1 MTFHRFFAGVS
12 LASTVLFAS
21 SGLAS
26 AATPA
31 AVKGKILLQ
40 VEEHGEAWYVTPDTG
55 ERFYLKNGEGAYAAL
70 RNFGLGITNAD
81 IWKIP
86 VANYHAPGDNDFT
99 GDTDKDGFDDNM
111 EQALGTDVNKAD
123 TDGDGYS
130 DSVEYASGNSPFGS
144 SKIPVDSGLVNRLK
158 GKIVLQVEGRGEAWY
173 INPADGKRYYMANGD
188 VAYSMMRYMSLGIT
202 NANLSP
208 IPVYS
213 KDFDCG
219 GSVDCMI
226 GAVEAGTPFHGTFL
240 ASFELFGSIEG
251 KYRFEY
257 QPPKTVGGSYTS
269 KNTVLEQRVNGQD
282 FPQAVGVTNT
292 CTGMDTAQLV
302 VYLEQVKTNT
312 FTTDTTASLDCVA
325 TEPE

>member
-1 MTFHRFFAGVS
+1 MTIYRFIAGVS

-21 SGLAS
+21 SSLAL
-26 AATPA
+26 AATPP
-31 AVKGKILLQ
+31 AVKGRILLQ
-40 VEEHGEAWYVTPDTG
+40 VEKNGEAWYVTPDTG

-111 EQALGTDVNKAD
+111 ELALGTDINKAD

-144 SKIPVDSGLVNRLK
+144 TKIPVDSGLVNRLK
-158 GKIVLQVEGRGEAWY
+158 GKIVLQVEGKGEAWY
-173 INPADGKRYYMANGD
+173 INPVDGKRYYMPNGE

-202 NANLSP
+202 NANLST

-219 GSVDCMI
+219 ESIDCMV
-226 GAVEAGTPFHGTFL
+226 GAVEAGTPSHGVIT
-240 ASFELFGSIEG
+240 ASFELFTASIAG
-251 KYRFEY
+251 KYLISYE
-257 QPPKTVGGSYTS
+257 PPKTAGGTFIYKTTIISQ
-269 KNTVLEQRVNGQD
+269 VVNGISTGQG
-282 FPQAVGVTNT
+282 AGVVST
-292 CTGMDTAQLV
+292 CTDTDVAQFVQFLV
-302 VYLEQVKTNT
+302 SSKVNT
-312 FTTDTTASLDCVA
+312 FVASPTMVCTSA
-325 TEPE
+325 EPK